1 MGNSDKNALYSHL
14 VNLIS
19 HIIKWSI
26 QPWKRTAS
34 WILTI
39 NNSRIAIYKLL
50 KRNPSFNNLIDE
62 DIPKAFRE
70 GTKEA
75 EKETG
80 LKSTKKDITKKEL
93 FDDDYKLDE

>member
-1 MGNSDKNALYSHL
+1 MGGNDKRALFSHL

-39 NNSRIAIYKLL
+39 KNSRKAINDLINS
-50 KRNPSFNNLIDE
+50 NPSFKNLIDE
-62 DIPKAFRE
+62 DIPDAFRD
-70 GTKEA
+70 GTKKA

>member
-1 MGNSDKNALYSHL
+1 MGISEKKALFRHL

-34 WILTI
+34 WINTI
-39 NNSRIAIYKLL
+39 NNSRKAISDLL
-50 KRNPSFNNLIDE
+50 KKNPSFKNLIDE
-62 DIPKAFRE
+62 DIPDAFRD
-70 GTKEA
+70 GTKDA

-93 FDDDYKLDE
+93 FNDDYKLDE

>member
-1 MGNSDKNALYSHL
+1 MGVSERKSLLSHL
-14 VNLIS
+14 TNLIS

-34 WILTI
+34 WVFTIKNSRKAI
-39 NNSRIAIYKLL
+39 NNLL
-50 KRNPSFNNLIDE
+50 KDNPSFKNLIDE
-62 DIPKAFRE
+62 DIAKAFII
-70 GTKEA
+70 GTKDA
-75 EKETG
+75 EDETG

>member
-1 MGNSDKNALYSHL
+1 MSKKDKKALFSHL

-26 QPWKRTAS
+26 QPWERAAS
-34 WILTI
+34 WINTI
-39 NNSRIAIYKLL
+39 KNSRKAISDIL
-50 KRNPSFNNLIDE
+50 KKNPSFKNLIDE
-62 DIPKAFRE
+62 DIPDAFRE
-70 GTKEA
+70 GTKDA